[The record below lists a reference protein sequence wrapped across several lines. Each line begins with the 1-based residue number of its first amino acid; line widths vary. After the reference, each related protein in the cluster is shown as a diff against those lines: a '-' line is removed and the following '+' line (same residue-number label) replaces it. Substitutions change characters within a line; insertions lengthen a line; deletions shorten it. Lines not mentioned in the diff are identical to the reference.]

1 MHKTKTQNGKRRRT
15 IKRQRII
22 KGHEVEV
29 TFHYYP
35 GSRPKLFGI
44 AGGSIKMSY
53 AGNIAKTIYNRL
65 LNEKQQKHPSAKAQ
79 RAARA

>member
-1 MHKTKTQNGKRRRT
+1 MLQTKTQRRRT

-35 GSRPKLFGI
+35 GKRPMLFGI

-53 AGNIAKTIYNRL
+53 AGNIAKKIYKSLIDER
-65 LNEKQQKHPSAKAQ
+65 KQQQPTASKQA
-79 RAARA
+79 